1 MSTSE
6 KVTLEL
12 LLLNGSNYTS
22 WSTRV
27 LDVFRDIGPQ
37 FEWIVDLS
45 MSPPAVSIFF
55 PANAVAQGPRDH
67 LEARP
72 TRVSLP
78 AASAFCPHGLGL
90 PRRGPHLYLNKFCQ
104 TSLPALSSSGQDWL
118 FGWWRICL
126 LGQASAQPMAVLPRA
141 SEARCCSDERGLLI
155 PLCVEIAQLV

>member
-27 LDVFRDIGPQ
+27 LDVFRDIGSQ
-37 FEWIVDLS
+37 FEWIIDLS
-45 MSPPAVSIFF
+45 MSPPVVSIFF
-55 PANAVAQGPRDH
+55 PANPVPQGPCDH
-67 LEARP
+67 LEARRA
-72 TRVSLP
+72 RVSLP

-118 FGWWRICL
+118 FGWWRICGNFYRGRL
-126 LGQASAQPMAVLPRA
+126 FIALNDISVLSIGIKA
-141 SEARCCSDERGLLI
+141 EVLTSGLTALRKD
-155 PLCVEIAQLV
+155 VDK